1 LEYDSRDRVRLRT
14 QMLLMVNEQTN
25 IGDLVYIPSHA
36 LLTAQS
42 GPDGYKKFIKT
53 DKPINVLC
61 VDRKNVE
68 VKVLYNG
75 SSWWVNK
82 SLVYPIKEENGS

>member
-1 LEYDSRDRVRLRT
+1 MINTEAD
-14 QMLLMVNEQTN
+14 

-36 LLTAQS
+36 LLSEQS
-42 GPDGYKKFIKT
+42 LADGYKKFIKT

-82 SLVYPIKEENGS
+82 KLVYPIREENGS

>member
-1 LEYDSRDRVRLRT
+1 MIDAHA
-14 QMLLMVNEQTN
+14 N

-36 LLTAQS
+36 LLTEQS
-42 GPDGYKKFIKT
+42 GADGYKKFIKT

-68 VKVLYNG
+68 VKVFYKG
-75 SSWWVNK
+75 SSWWVNRN
-82 SLVYPIKEENGS
+82 SVYPIKEENGS

>member
-1 LEYDSRDRVRLRT
+1 MRLMIDS
-14 QMLLMVNEQTN
+14 QAN

-42 GPDGYKKFIKT
+42 GPAGYKKFIKT

-68 VKVLYNG
+68 VKVFYNG

-82 SLVYPIKEENGS
+82 KSVYPIKEENGS

>member
-1 LEYDSRDRVRLRT
+1 M
-14 QMLLMVNEQTN
+14 QLMINTEAD

-36 LLTAQS
+36 LLTEQS
-42 GPDGYKKFIKT
+42 GADGYKKFIKT

-82 SLVYPIKEENGS
+82 KLVYPIREENGS